1 MHKGFQ
7 WFSYRLLAASC
18 RLAIGSS
25 SESVLGSEDM
35 IGKMNVGIRPS
46 EAEELFELF
55 DTDASGGIDDKE
67 FMKALFPDDYRRI
80 YMRTTTATISFQ

>member
-1 MHKGFQ
+1 MGISRAGISRVAHGWHRCQ
-7 WFSYRLLAASC
+7 
-18 RLAIGSS
+18 
-25 SESVLGSEDM
+25 DM

-67 FMKALFPDDYRRI
+67 FMKALFPDDYRRA
-80 YMRTTTATISFQ
+80 RSTAQVANPHEKIKDLLVAPI

>member
-1 MHKGFQ
+1 
-7 WFSYRLLAASC
+7 
-18 RLAIGSS
+18 
-25 SESVLGSEDM
+25 
-35 IGKMNVGIRPS
+35 MNVGIRPS

-80 YMRTTTATISFQ
+80 YMRTTTATMTFAQGANFSGGGMGVGTFEIKADLSGMYDDVALLCQ

>member
-1 MHKGFQ
+1 MCTKV
-7 WFSYRLLAASC
+7 SYRLLAACC
-18 RLAIGSS
+18 RLKCHWKTLLSQCF
-25 SESVLGSEDM
+25 VLIKDM

-80 YMRTTTATISFQ
+80 YMRTTTNTMSFQ

>member
-1 MHKGFQ
+1 MPSLFRKFDSNGNGELTMDEF
-7 WFSYRLLAASC
+7 C
-18 RLAIGSS
+18 
-25 SESVLGSEDM
+25 DM

>member
-1 MHKGFQ
+1 
-7 WFSYRLLAASC
+7 
-18 RLAIGSS
+18 
-25 SESVLGSEDM
+25 M

-67 FMKALFPDDYRRI
+67 FMKALFPDDYR
-80 YMRTTTATISFQ
+80 S